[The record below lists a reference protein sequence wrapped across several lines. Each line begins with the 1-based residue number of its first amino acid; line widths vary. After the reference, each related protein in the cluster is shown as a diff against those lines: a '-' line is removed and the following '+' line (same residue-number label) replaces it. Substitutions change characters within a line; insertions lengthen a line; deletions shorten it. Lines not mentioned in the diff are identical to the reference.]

1 MAQDMITEEYKI
13 ISTPFDP
20 GNSTFL
26 FSISIISKTIFAG
39 TYKDFWYVSPIDKCK
54 IENQIPL

>member
-20 GNSTFL
+20 GNSTFFIFNKHYCQNIL
-26 FSISIISKTIFAG
+26 FRNRFRFFG
-39 TYKDFWYVSPIDKCK
+39 TFLALINAK
-54 IENQIPL
+54 